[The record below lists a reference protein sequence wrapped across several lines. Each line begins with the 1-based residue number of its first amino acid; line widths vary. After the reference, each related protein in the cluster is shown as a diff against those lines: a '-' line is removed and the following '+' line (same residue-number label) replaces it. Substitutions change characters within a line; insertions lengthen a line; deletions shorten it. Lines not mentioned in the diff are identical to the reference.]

1 MKYPF
6 FNVAI
11 GEAYKSSFKIQMG
24 AVVICKNKIVGRG
37 HNVSLSTGKKHGDG
51 KHAEMAAIGNTTA
64 RHRKDSTVIV
74 CRINRSGDIR
84 MAKPCVKC
92 QTIMKKIGIRKVI
105 YSTNFGWDKM
115 FL

>member
-1 MKYPF
+1 MKYSF

-24 AVVICKNKIVGRG
+24 AVVIHKNKIVGRG
-37 HNVSLSTGKKHGDG
+37 HNFTLSTGKKHADG
-51 KHAEMAAIGNTTA
+51 KHAEIAAIGNTTA
-64 RHRKDSTVIV
+64 RFRKDSIVLV

-84 MAKPCVKC
+84 LAKPCAKC

-105 YSTNFGWDKM
+105 YSTNFGWEKM